1 MHYFSVILNHPSCK
15 HPSNKDLHHAAVYVL
30 EVPPLQMRFRSQWL
44 WSITTCMSILLV
56 AGSGMPACVSLLS
69 LPALISIVR
78 LVFRLRSSSDEL
90 RPPTVSRE
98 QFTLEE
104 TASDEFTIE
113 EDAPR
118 TGASTLTPTRR
129 MLLGFLGGHACVI
142 IGTLPMLFYRPVIHL
157 PKSAVV
163 SLGCAAFAPVCWCWA
178 STQLPPKRVPE
189 ERKTLTTNT
198 GVDDSEEI

>member
-1 MHYFSVILNHPSCK
+1 
-15 HPSNKDLHHAAVYVL
+15 VL
-30 EVPPLQMRFRSQWL
+30 EAPPLQMRFTSQWL
-44 WSITTCMSILLV
+44 WSITMCMSILLV

-69 LPALISIVR
+69 LPAMISIVR
-78 LVFRLRSSSDEL
+78 LVFRLRSSADEL
-90 RPPTVSRE
+90 RAPTVRRE

-104 TASDEFTIE
+104 TEQDDFAIE

-142 IGTLPMLFYRPVIHL
+142 IGTLPLLFYRPVVHL
-157 PKSAVV
+157 PKPAVV

-189 ERKTLTTNT
+189 ERKTLTANT
-198 GVDDSEEI
+198 GGDASGEI